1 MDKSEN
7 SACQDKSSSSKVNN
21 LELIDK
27 LCKQLKEQRIEL
39 EAALDELRWI
49 RDTNMCESNVEH
61 SIGES

>member
-7 SACQDKSSSSKVNN
+7 SACQ
-21 LELIDK
+21 DK